1 MVKKL
6 KVALIAVVVIG
17 ALIFL
22 FRIAFIRTVDY
33 EIAGIKIPSKYNIL
47 TGKVK
52 PIDNYKGKKKLK
64 TIETTKSNKLGLT
77 EEQVVIARFRWAVF
91 QEWANSKPEY
101 KGWQDNPVI
110 FKKAN
115 EDFKQ
120 LIKNRQQ

>member
-1 MVKKL
+1 VVKKL